1 MRRIPCILALAVLA
15 PAAPALSA
23 APQDAQAISS
33 MPEAG
38 DPEAARRMLNAEQA
52 DRARQ
57 QAADNV
63 ARAQRYDAQ
72 LVGNE
77 LEAEHNASVYER
89 TLQQHDLAV
98 DNYRADRKQ
107 WEVRNPAC
115 WKGNAVKCP
124 AEPPVPAGG
133 S

>member
-1 MRRIPCILALAVLA
+1 
-15 PAAPALSA
+15 
-23 APQDAQAISS
+23 

-52 DRARQ
+52 HRARQ
-57 QAADNV
+57 QAAANV